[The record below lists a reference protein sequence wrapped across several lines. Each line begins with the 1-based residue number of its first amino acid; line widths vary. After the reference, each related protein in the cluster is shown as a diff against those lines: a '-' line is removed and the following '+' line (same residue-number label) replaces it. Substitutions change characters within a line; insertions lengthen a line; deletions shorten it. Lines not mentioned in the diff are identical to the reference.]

1 MAPLLLLAVAG
12 GAAGLGYVYYR
23 GTRARSVKTEVKEDL
38 KRWEGEG
45 GNVPAVDTPTP
56 QVKPQ
61 SSVPSS
67 AAEVRH

>member
-12 GAAGLGYVYYR
+12 GLGYCYYR
-23 GTRARSVKTEVKEDL
+23 GHSARHDKRAVKEDL

-61 SSVPSS
+61 SSHPEASF
-67 AAEVRH
+67 EVRH